1 MIRYMMSFPSQ
12 TQRSPFSRFL
22 RIGIV
27 IACVMILLASI
38 AGFAYA
44 LWPAKDL
51 GSVEYGGTPTAQSV
65 NIQRQDPRALGEHYG
80 NGQIPLVELQQISKG
95 HYLVPNAAEE
105 FTRMQTALLAAGHGL
120 KINSSYRTLA
130 EQEGLIKR
138 YGLLSAG
145 GTAAPTGQ
153 SDHGLGLSVDMKL
166 DGNALRWMSENAGT
180 YGFKNNV
187 AGEPWH
193 WTFTN

>member
-1 MIRYMMSFPSQ
+1 MINSMMSFPSQ

-22 RIGIV
+22 RIGV
-27 IACVMILLASI
+27 RMSCLMILLASI

-51 GSVEYGGTPTAQSV
+51 GSVEYGGTPIGQSV
-65 NIQRQDPRALGEHYG
+65 NFQQQNPHALGEHYG
-80 NGQIPLVELQQISKG
+80 NGQIPVVELQQISAG
-95 HYLVPNAAEE
+95 HYLVPGAAEN
-105 FTRMQTALLAAGHGL
+105 FTRLHAALRAAGHGL

-138 YGLLSAG
+138 YGLLSDG
-145 GTAAPTGQ
+145 GTAAEAGQ
-153 SDHGLGLSVDMKL
+153 SDHGLGLSVDLRL
-166 DGNALRWMSENAGT
+166 DGNALRWMSDHAGE